1 MSTTFEVFLLFF
13 LSQNEASN
21 VDNTFECRTP
31 LIFAK
36 LLSHDI
42 QTLDLNNRKLNLK
55 FWS

>member
-42 QTLDLNNRKLNLK
+42 QTLDLNNGKLNLK
-55 FWS
+55 FRS